1 MNAAISMA
9 RIPLAQEGMSYWE
22 ELAEQCKRQTA
33 LINGALSDRG
43 AGEDEMVKWSEG
55 PEIHMVRRAYPSTSI
70 TMRMELHSWGPTIS
84 GMITGWE
91 TGDLQFACEEFE
103 FLVAKD
109 LDDSTVAV
117 FGEGRSF
124 SPRELAT
131 YVAQNFRRCYPE
143 LSIPSRPWR

>member
-9 RIPLAQEGMSYWE
+9 RIPLAQEGLNYWE
-22 ELAEQCKRQTA
+22 ELSEQCKRQTA
-33 LINGALSDRG
+33 LINGALSNCG
-43 AGEDEMVKWSEG
+43 ADEDQMINWVAG
-55 PEIHMVRRAYPSTSI
+55 PEIRMIRKAYPSTAV
-70 TMRMELHSWGPTIS
+70 RMSLDMHSWGPMIS
-84 GMITGWE
+84 GVITGRE
-91 TGDLQFACEEFE
+91 TDDRQFASEEFE

-124 SPRELAT
+124 SPRELAA

-143 LSIPSRPWR
+143 LSLPCRTWR

>member
-9 RIPLAQEGMSYWE
+9 RIPLAQEGLSYWE

-33 LINGALSDRG
+33 LINDALTNCG
-43 AGEDEMVKWSEG
+43 AGDDQKVDWIDG
-55 PEIHMVRRAYPSTSI
+55 PEIRMLRRSYPSTSV
-70 TMRMELHSWGPTIS
+70 TLRLDMHSWGPTIS
-84 GMITGWE
+84 GTITGRE
-91 TGDLQFACEEFE
+91 TEDLQFASEEFE

-124 SPRELAT
+124 SPRELSA

-143 LSIPSRPWR
+143 LSIPCRSWK

>member
-9 RIPLAQEGMSYWE
+9 RIPLAQEGLSYWE

-33 LINGALSDRG
+33 LINGALSNCG
-43 AGEDEMVKWSEG
+43 AGEDQMVKWVDG
-55 PEIHMVRRAYPSTSI
+55 PEIRMVRTAYPTTAI
-70 TMRMELHSWGPTIS
+70 TMSLDLHSWGP
-84 GMITGWE
+84 MITGTINGRE
-91 TGDLQFACEEFE
+91 TRDLQFASEEFE

-124 SPRELAT
+124 SPRELAA

-143 LSIPSRPWR
+143 LSLPCRACK

>member
-9 RIPLAQEGMSYWE
+9 RIPLAQEGLSYWE
-22 ELAEQCKRQTA
+22 ELIEQCQRQTT
-33 LINGALSDRG
+33 LINDALSNCG
-43 AGEDEMVKWSEG
+43 ADEDQMINWVSG
-55 PEIHMVRRAYPSTSI
+55 PEIRMIRREYPSTAI
-70 TMRMELHSWGPTIS
+70 TISLDMHSWGPMIS
-84 GMITGWE
+84 GVITGRE
-91 TGDLQFACEEFE
+91 TEDLQFASEEFE

-124 SPRELAT
+124 SPRELAA

-143 LSIPSRPWR
+143 LSLPCRAWK

>member
-9 RIPLAQEGMSYWE
+9 RIPLAQEGLSYWE
-22 ELAEQCKRQTA
+22 DLVEECKRQTA
-33 LINGALSDRG
+33 LINGALSNRG
-43 AGEDEMVKWSEG
+43 ACEDQMISWVDG
-55 PEIHMVRRAYPSTSI
+55 PEVRMMRTEYPSTTV
-70 TMRMELHSWGPTIS
+70 TMRLEMHSWGPTIS
-84 GMITGWE
+84 GFITGRE
-91 TGDLQFACEEFE
+91 TKDLQFASEEFE

-124 SPRELAT
+124 STRELAA

-143 LSIPSRPWR
+143 LSLPCRAYR